1 MAEEISKQHSV
12 QAVLFVRFT
21 RRKWKDVQVKFVTS
35 TEVFKLRAEGKVSS
49 DKAAVAVKHTGTV
62 KEERVL

>member
-1 MAEEISKQHSV
+1 M

-35 TEVFKLRAEGKVSS
+35 IEVFKLRAGGKVSS
-49 DKAAVAVKHTGTV
+49 DKAAVTVKHTGTV

>member
-1 MAEEISKQHSV
+1 M

-21 RRKWKDVQVKFVTS
+21 RRKLKDVQVKFVTS
-35 TEVFKLRAEGKVSS
+35 TEVLKLRAEGKVSS

>member
-1 MAEEISKQHSV
+1 M

-21 RRKWKDVQVKFVTS
+21 RRKWKDVQVKSVTS

-49 DKAAVAVKHTGTV
+49 DKAAVTVKHTGTV